1 MAAAPPALISGL
13 SQLLLR
19 RPPSLRELVTL
30 IGYAD
35 DYAWFVGLLRR
46 LFPNEAEAALAALD
60 VRIRVERFANLFGER
75 HFPLY
80 APYFESWT
88 EMDGEEPPWSWLRRG
103 IPFDLMGFGYDS
115 LHEMWNGYPEGL
127 SAMALLVRP
136 PDVYYDGP
144 DGLRV
149 AWLESA
155 AERIP
160 KETLLRVPEAGIPLE
175 DLTEA
180 LKGTRFE
187 GAALAASWVLAETGN
202 WFLDHNY
209 EDGSYDGFADPW
221 DDDIIKE
228 GTEEWRR
235 ASTLMDSVGKLGD
248 WLEEDLP
255 GRFAEM
261 LDFTLGRIP
270 EQEGGKEDNEHGQ

>member
-1 MAAAPPALISGL
+1 MT
-13 SQLLLR
+13 
-19 RPPSLRELVTL
+19 LV
-30 IGYAD
+30 GYAD
-35 DYAWFVGLLRR
+35 DYAWFAGLVRR
-46 LFPNEAEAALAALD
+46 LFPQEAEAALAAPDL
-60 VRIRVERFANLFGER
+60 RTRVERFANLFGER

-80 APYFESWT
+80 APIIEFWT
-88 EMDGEEPPWSWLRRG
+88 DAEGEEPPWSWLRRG
-103 IPFDLMGFGYDS
+103 IPFDLMGFGYDG
-115 LHEMWNGYPEGL
+115 LHEMWNGYRDGL
-127 SAMALLVRP
+127 SAMVLLARP

-160 KETLLRVPEAGIPLE
+160 QETLQRVPEGGISLE
-175 DLTEA
+175 DLNGA
-180 LKGTRFE
+180 LKDTRFE

-209 EDGSYDGFADPW
+209 EDGSYDGFCDPW
-221 DDDIIKE
+221 DDDIIAE
-228 GTEEWRR
+228 GTEEWRK
-235 ASTLMDSVGKLGD
+235 ANALMDAVCKLGD

-261 LDFTLGRIP
+261 LDFTLARIP
-270 EQEGGKEDNEHGQ
+270 EQEKGKEDNDDEQ